1 MRRGVG
7 VLILVGGIVLLAGA
21 GVALTVTGFLPQ
33 LLGMKPPDGTIAAEA
48 EKKVKAPVPL
58 TADRYFD
65 IKQPIMISLD
75 TQGHGNRILQ
85 LGISLLME
93 TREDTGAVR
102 ALTPRVI
109 DAVQVYIR
117 SLPIAETTSVGKL
130 SAHRGDMLDRIN
142 AVIAPLKADEINLSV
157 VQQQ

>member
-21 GVALTVTGFLPQ
+21 GVALTVTGFLPK
-33 LLGMKPPDGTIAAEA
+33 LLGIKPPDGTIAAEV
-48 EKKVKAPVPL
+48 EKKKPEVPL

-65 IKQPIMISLD
+65 MKQPIMISLD
-75 TQGHGNRILQ
+75 TQGHGNRVLQ

-93 TREDTGAVR
+93 TREDVGAVR
-102 ALTPRVI
+102 ELTPRVI
-109 DAVQVYIR
+109 DAIQVYIR
-117 SLPIAETTSVGKL
+117 SLPISETSSVGKL

>member
-7 VLILVGGIVLLAGA
+7 VLILVGGLVLLAGA
-21 GVALTVTGFLPQ
+21 GVALTVTGFLPK
-33 LLGMKPPDGTIAAEA
+33 LLGMKPPDGTIAAEV
-48 EKKVKAPVPL
+48 EKKKPEVPL

-65 IKQPIMISLD
+65 MKQPIMISLD
-75 TQGHGNRILQ
+75 TQGHGNRVLQ

-93 TREDTGAVR
+93 TREDVGAVR
-102 ALTPRVI
+102 ELTPRVI
-109 DAVQVYIR
+109 DAIQVYIR
-117 SLPIAETTSVGKL
+117 SLPISETSSVGKL

>member
-1 MRRGVG
+1 MRRGMG

-21 GVALTVTGFLPQ
+21 GVALTVTGFLPK
-33 LLGMKPPDGTIAAEA
+33 LLGMKPPDGTIAAEE
-48 EKKVKAPVPL
+48 EKKVKPPVPL

-65 IKQPIMISLD
+65 LKQPIMISLD
-75 TQGHGNRILQ
+75 TQGHGNRVLQ

-102 ALTPRVI
+102 ALAPRVI
-109 DAVQVYIR
+109 DAIQVYIR

-142 AVIAPLKADEINLSV
+142 AVIAPLKADEISLSV

>member
-21 GVALTVTGFLPQ
+21 GVALTVTGFLPK
-33 LLGMKPPDGTIAAEA
+33 LLGMKPPDGTIAAEV
-48 EKKVKAPVPL
+48 EKKKPEVPL

-65 IKQPIMISLD
+65 MKQPIMISLD
-75 TQGHGNRILQ
+75 TQGHGNRVLQ

-93 TREDTGAVR
+93 TREDVGAVR
-102 ALTPRVI
+102 ELTPRVI
-109 DAVQVYIR
+109 DAIQVYIR
-117 SLPIAETTSVGKL
+117 SLPISETSSVGKL

>member
-7 VLILVGGIVLLAGA
+7 VLILVGGIVLLAGV
-21 GVALTVTGFLPQ
+21 GVALTVTGFLPK
-33 LLGMKPPDGTIAAEA
+33 LLGMKPPDGTIAAEV
-48 EKKVKAPVPL
+48 EKKKPEVPL

-65 IKQPIMISLD
+65 MKQPIMISLD
-75 TQGHGNRILQ
+75 TQGHGNRVLQ

-93 TREDTGAVR
+93 TREDVGAVR
-102 ALTPRVI
+102 ELTPRVI
-109 DAVQVYIR
+109 DAIQVYIR
-117 SLPIAETTSVGKL
+117 SLPISETSSVGKL